1 MQGLRQ
7 QILAAT
13 SEDEV
18 TKLLE
23 VGKGYEFASRKTRNS
38 WKSAARRAL
47 NQKAPA
53 PTEEVEQEAAPK
65 KNRKRKK

>member
-7 QILAAT
+7 KILAAT
-13 SEDEV
+13 SEAEV
-18 TKLLE
+18 TQLLE
-23 VGKGYEFASRKTRNS
+23 AGKKFEFASRKTVNS

-53 PTEEVEQEAAPK
+53 PVEVAEEVEAPK

>member
-23 VGKGYEFASRKTRNS
+23 AGKGYEFASRKTRNS

-47 NQKAPA
+47 NQKAPT
-53 PTEEVEQEAAPK
+53 PVEEVEQEAPK

>member
-7 QILAAT
+7 KILAAT

-23 VGKGYEFASRKTRNS
+23 VGKGFEFASRKTRNA

-47 NQKAPA
+47 NQKAPV
-53 PTEEVEQEAAPK
+53 PVEVEQEEAPK
-65 KNRKRKK
+65 KTRKRKK

>member
-7 QILAAT
+7 KILAAT
-13 SEDEV
+13 SEVEV
-18 TKLLE
+18 TQLLE
-23 VGKGYEFASRKTRNS
+23 AGKKFEFASRKMVNS

-47 NQKAPA
+47 KQKPAA
-53 PTEEVEQEAAPK
+53 PTEVVEEVEAPK